1 MLTSATVYLQ
11 DKAAVL
17 AQQWCA
23 TMTKKYDDEQC
34 VGRSLMSCGRGNSVG
49 SSVFT
54 PSLSRIAC
62 GQFGFCNVSAM
73 HQQMSR
79 VVQVPLNDA
88 EIVI

>member
-34 VGRSLMSCGRGNSVG
+34 VGRSLTIAPLRPAVAGTQQAAL
-49 SSVFT
+49 F
-54 PSLSRIAC
+54 SRP
-62 GQFGFCNVSAM
+62 
-73 HQQMSR
+73 H
-79 VVQVPLNDA
+79 
-88 EIVI
+88 